1 MNAEVISSRYA
12 KALLSY
18 AMENGAEDR
27 VYSQVET
34 ILQAMQD
41 MPQLGEY
48 ILKHDD
54 ISLSKK
60 KELLATALSEP
71 VSEELEKFL
80 HLVSDHRRMEL
91 LQVMLWAFVSRYRE
105 AKGIKI
111 GSLVTAVPAEGLRD
125 RLESMLSAGD
135 SAKVHFRT
143 EVDPELIGGFVFELD
158 GCRLDAS
165 VRTKLKKISDELID
179 TASRIV

>member
-80 HLVSDHRRMEL
+80 QLVSDHRRM
-91 LQVMLWAFVSRYRE
+91 
-105 AKGIKI
+105 
-111 GSLVTAVPAEGLRD
+111 
-125 RLESMLSAGD
+125 
-135 SAKVHFRT
+135 
-143 EVDPELIGGFVFELD
+143 
-158 GCRLDAS
+158 
-165 VRTKLKKISDELID
+165 
-179 TASRIV
+179 

>member
-1 MNAEVISSRYA
+1 MNTEVISSRYA

-18 AMENGAEDR
+18 VLENGVEDK

-34 ILQAMQD
+34 ILQAMRD
-41 MPQLGEY
+41 TPPLGEY

-60 KELLATALSEP
+60 IGLLATALAEP
-71 VSEELEKFL
+71 LAEELEKFL
-80 HLVSDHRRMEL
+80 QLVSDHRRMEL

-111 GSLVTAVPAEGLRD
+111 GSLVTAVHAEGLRE
-125 RLESMLSAGD
+125 RLESMLSDRD
-135 SAKVHFRT
+135 SAEVHFRA
-143 EVDPELIGGFVFELD
+143 EVDPELIGGFVFEID